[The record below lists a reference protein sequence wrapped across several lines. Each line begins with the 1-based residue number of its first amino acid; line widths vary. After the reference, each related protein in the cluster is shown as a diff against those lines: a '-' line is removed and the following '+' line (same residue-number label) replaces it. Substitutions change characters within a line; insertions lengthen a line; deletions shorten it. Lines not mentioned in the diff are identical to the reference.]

1 MSAMLEISRLRQPAF
16 AQSYGE
22 SRSYLALRD
31 TEDGGQSPAH
41 RTYGPMEDQSSEV
54 RGQRTADKHSTLNTQ
69 PSTLRIALLT
79 GGDDKPYVLGLAEA
93 LTSEGISFDLIGSDD
108 LEVPELLRN
117 RQINFCNL
125 RGDQRPDASLKSKAF
140 RILRYYFR
148 IVCYTVGAQPKIFH
162 ILWNNKFELFDRTL
176 LLLYYKLLGKKLV
189 FTAHNVNIRK
199 RDCTDTW
206 LNRLSLRIQYQLS
219 DHIFVHTNRMKEELA
234 SDFAVT
240 ADKVSVIPFGINNTV
255 PNSGITTADAKRM
268 LSVSDSDKTILCYG
282 QIAPYKGLEY
292 LIDAFSKVASRDA
305 TYRLIIAG
313 KVKKGHVE
321 YWSEIRRKIADS
333 EFQNQIIERI
343 EHIPDEETEL
353 YFKAADVL
361 VLSYTQV
368 FQSGV
373 VFLGYSFGLP
383 AIVADVGSLM
393 EEIIEGQTG
402 FVFKPR
408 DSSDLASKIENYFDS
423 ELFHNLETRRS
434 QIRQYANER
443 YSWNKVAAITT
454 AIYSNL

>member
-1 MSAMLEISRLRQPAF
+1 MIQL
-16 AQSYGE
+16 AQYK
-22 SRSYLALRD
+22 
-31 TEDGGQSPAH
+31 TEDKARRSASGSV
-41 RTYGPMEDQSSEV
+41 ESSARREV
-54 RGQRTADKHSTLNTQ
+54 RGHRRDANAN
-69 PSTLRIALLT
+69 PSSALSPPSIHISLLT
-79 GGDDKPYVLGLAEA
+79 GGDDKPYVLGLADA

-117 RQINFCNL
+117 RRINFCNL
-125 RGDQRPDASLKSKAF
+125 RGDQRSDASLKSKAF

-148 IVCYTVGAQPKIFH
+148 LVCYAVRAQPKIFH

-189 FTAHNVNIRK
+189 LTAHNVNVRK

-219 DHIFVHTNRMKEELA
+219 DHIFVHTNRMKEELV
-234 SDFAVT
+234 SDFAIT
-240 ADKVSVIPFGINNTV
+240 SDKVSVIPFGINNTA
-255 PNSGITTADAKRM
+255 PNTGITTAGAKRM
-268 LSVSDSDKTILCYG
+268 LSISDSDKTILCYG

-292 LIDAFSKVASRDA
+292 LIDAFSEVAKRNGS
-305 TYRLIIAG
+305 YRLIIAG

-321 YWSEIRRKIADS
+321 YWNDIRRKIAATES
-333 EFQNQIIERI
+333 RNRIIERI

-373 VFLGYSFGLP
+373 IFLGYSFGLP
-383 AIVADVGSLM
+383 AIVADVGSLK

-434 QIRQYANER
+434 QIRQCANER
-443 YSWNKVAAITT
+443 YSWKKVTAITT
-454 AIYSNL
+454 AIYSNLLSSR

>member
-1 MSAMLEISRLRQPAF
+1 MIQLSRNKTGNSHVPQTH
-16 AQSYGE
+16 GE
-22 SRSYLALRD
+22 LVR
-31 TEDGGQSPAH
+31 TEG
-41 RTYGPMEDQSSEV
+41 
-54 RGQRTADKHSTLNTQ
+54 RGQITRSSVVGNRSSVIGHPVLSV
-69 PSTLRIALLT
+69 ALLT

-117 RQINFCNL
+117 RQIHFRNL
-125 RGDQRPDASLKSKAF
+125 RGDQRSDASLKSKAF

-148 IVCYTVGAQPKIFH
+148 LVCYAVSAHPKIFH

-176 LLLYYKLLGKKLV
+176 LLLYYKLLRKKLV
-189 FTAHNVNIRK
+189 FTAHNVNIHK

-219 DHIFVHTNRMKEELA
+219 DHIFVHTKRMKEELV
-234 SDFAVT
+234 SDFAIT
-240 ADKVSVIPFGINNTV
+240 SDKVSVIPFGINNTA
-255 PNSGITTADAKRM
+255 PNTGITTAGAKRM
-268 LSVSDSDKTILCYG
+268 LSISDSDKTILCYG

-292 LIDAFSKVASRDA
+292 LIDAFSEVAKRNAS
-305 TYRLIIAG
+305 YRLIIAG

-321 YWSEIRRKIADS
+321 YWNDIRRKIAATES
-333 EFQNQIIERI
+333 RNRIIERI

-361 VLSYTQV
+361 ILSYTQV

-373 VFLGYSFGLP
+373 IFLGYSFGLP
-383 AIVADVGSLM
+383 AIVADVGSLK

-408 DSSDLASKIENYFDS
+408 DSSDLASKVENYFDS
-423 ELFHNLETRRS
+423 ELFHNLENRRLE
-434 QIRQYANER
+434 IKKYANER
-443 YSWNKVAAITT
+443 YSWNEVAAITT
-454 AIYSNL
+454 TVYSNLLSSR